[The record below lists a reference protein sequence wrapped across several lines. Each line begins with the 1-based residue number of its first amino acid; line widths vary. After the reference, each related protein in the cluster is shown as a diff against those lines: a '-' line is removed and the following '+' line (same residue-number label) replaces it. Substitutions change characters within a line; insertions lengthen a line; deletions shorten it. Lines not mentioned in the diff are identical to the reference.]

1 MDTCDECKKGKMQK
15 KKVEYKLLGV
25 SLGTF
30 DAQVCSFC
38 EETLFESKAFKEI
51 EKAAKEKGVWAMA
64 AKTRIGTAGNALDV
78 RLPKQ
83 LVEFLNL
90 RKGQEVVIEPLD
102 KTRFQVIIA

>member
-1 MDTCDECKKGKMQK
+1 MDVCDECKKGKMQK
-15 KKVEYKLLGV
+15 KKIEYTLLGV

-30 DAQVCSFC
+30 DAHVCSFC
-38 EETLFESKAFKEI
+38 DETIFEGKTFTEI

-90 RKGQEVVIEPLD
+90 RKGQEVVIEPVD
-102 KTRFQVIIA
+102 KKRFQVTVA